1 MSTFFQPRWWMRSR
15 LSQHFY
21 DSATSDSLTISSS
34 PSPLRLVVFT
44 PFGRIW
50 WLDAHSTYWSVP
62 RVIFPYTFR
71 LLFWISHSRVSW
83 FLSYV
88 FLSKSS
94 FERRVKKNYPQCRGS
109 LNSRPQRESQIGK
122 KKKEESVKSH
132 FYCALSVSHRCVQSS
147 RSVHIGLKQLAADCC
162 CWIVSVCSS
171 FIVTPP
177 MIGIYTFSHVSIRVC
192 VHDTISFRLDI
203 ASV

>member
-1 MSTFFQPRWWMRSR
+1 MSGLGMGRNEDLKCLIHFRYLFRFCPFPLVLRWGFKERKKIEIVISPCSSHFLSWGDGDGGVKWQSIIAASSSSPFYIYAGSNISMSTFFQPRWWMRSR

-34 PSPLRLVVFT
+34 PSPLLLVVFT

-94 FERRVKKNYPQCRGS
+94 FERRVKKK
-109 LNSRPQRESQIGK
+109 L
-122 KKKEESVKSH
+122 
-132 FYCALSVSHRCVQSS
+132 
-147 RSVHIGLKQLAADCC
+147 
-162 CWIVSVCSS
+162 
-171 FIVTPP
+171 PP
-177 MIGIYTFSHVSIRVC
+177 MSW
-192 VHDTISFRLDI
+192 IS
-203 ASV
+203 